1 MAEATAIKPWSE
13 ISKAK
18 REAIENSFPSE
29 WRVPSDLL
37 PDDSELS
44 VLDWPETSGWFTT
57 EELSIT
63 SLPLQELLEKLAAGK
78 LSSVKVT
85 KAYCKRAVAA
95 HQLVRTLVAS
105 VGNE

>member
-1 MAEATAIKPWSE
+1 MTETASTKPWDQV
-13 ISKAK
+13 SKEK

-29 WRVPSDLL
+29 WRVPSNLL

-44 VLDWPETSGWFTT
+44 VLNWPETSGWFTA
-57 EELSIT
+57 EELSIV
-63 SLPLQELLEKLAAGK
+63 SLPLQELLSKLANSE

-95 HQLVRTLVAS
+95 HQLVCV
-105 VGNE
+105 

>member
-1 MAEATAIKPWSE
+1 MAEKTATKPWSE
-13 ISKAK
+13 VSKAK

-44 VLDWPETSGWFTT
+44 VLDWPETSGWFTA
-57 EELSIT
+57 EELSIA
-63 SLPLQELLEKLAAGK
+63 SLPLQDLLERLANGE

-95 HQLVRTLVAS
+95 HQLVRTSLVSDA
-105 VGNE
+105 